1 MLESFGEYLEY
12 QKRSSKHTIT
22 AYMTDLAQFEEF
34 YEKLCMEEGQRI
46 EEITLDKVTL
56 QDVRCWVISLVE
68 QREDG
73 TKLNH
78 KSINRKLSALKSF
91 YNFLEKRNLVEKN
104 PVSKIKRLKINKNLP
119 LFVIEGSM
127 EKLLEDVPFDDGF
140 EGVRDKLIIELLYG
154 TGIRLSE
161 LLGLKISDINLYKE
175 TIKVL
180 GKRNK
185 ERIIPIHAIL
195 LDFMKKYLQLKGI
208 VEGMDSDDYLITTIN
223 GEQGYPMM
231 IWRIVKKMLDQVS
244 TIERRSP
251 HVLRHSFA
259 THLLDNGADLN
270 AIKDLLGHST
280 LASTQVYAH
289 NSVEKLKRVFEKA
302 HPKA

>member
-1 MLESFGEYLEY
+1 MLESFAEYLEY
-12 QKRSSKHTIT
+12 QKRYSKHTVI

-34 YEKLCMEEGQRI
+34 YEKLCTEDGYQL

-56 QDVRCWVISLVE
+56 QDVRCWVISLIE
-68 QREDG
+68 QKDDG
-73 TKLNH
+73 TKLNN
-78 KSINRKLSALKSF
+78 KSVNRKLSALKSF
-91 YNFLEKRNLVEKN
+91 YVFLEKRDIVTKN
-104 PVSKIKRLKINKNLP
+104 PVNKMKRLKISKNLP
-119 LFVIEGSM
+119 LFVIENGM
-127 EKLLEDVPFDDGF
+127 EKLLEEVPFEDGF
-140 EGVRDKLIIELLYG
+140 EGIRDKLIIELLYG

-161 LLGLKISDINLYKE
+161 LLGLKVSDINLHKQ

-185 ERIIPIHAIL
+185 ERIIPMHAVL
-195 LDFMKKYLQLKGI
+195 LDFVKSYLQLKGVI
-208 VEGMDSDDYLITTIN
+208 EGMDSDDYLITTPS

-231 IWRIVKKMLDQVS
+231 IWRIVRKMLDQVS

-251 HVLRHSFA
+251 HVLRHTFA

-270 AIKDLLGHST
+270 AIKDLLGHSS
-280 LASTQVYAH
+280 LASTQVYTH
-289 NSVEKLKRVFEKA
+289 NSVEKLKKVFEKA

>member
-1 MLESFGEYLEY
+1 MLESFAEYLEY
-12 QKRSSKHTIT
+12 QKRYSKHTVI

-34 YEKLCMEEGQRI
+34 YEKLCTEDGYRL

-56 QDVRCWVISLVE
+56 QDVRCWVISLIE
-68 QREDG
+68 QKDDG
-73 TKLNH
+73 TKLNN
-78 KSINRKLSALKSF
+78 KSVNRKLSALKSF
-91 YNFLEKRNLVEKN
+91 YTFLEKRNIVAKN
-104 PVSKIKRLKINKNLP
+104 PVNKMKRLKISKNLP
-119 LFVIEGSM
+119 LFVIENGM
-127 EKLLEDVPFDDGF
+127 EKLLEEVPFEDGF
-140 EGVRDKLIIELLYG
+140 EGIRDKLIIELLYG

-161 LLGLKISDINLYKE
+161 LLGLKISDINLHKQ

-185 ERIIPIHAIL
+185 ERIIPMHAVL
-195 LDFMKKYLQLKGI
+195 LDFLKSYLQLKGVI
-208 VEGMDSDDYLITTIN
+208 EGMDSDDYLITTPN

-231 IWRIVKKMLDQVS
+231 IWRIVRKMLDQVS

-251 HVLRHSFA
+251 HVLRHTFA

-270 AIKDLLGHST
+270 AIKDLLGHSS
-280 LASTQVYAH
+280 LASTQVYTH
-289 NSVEKLKRVFEKA
+289 NSVEKLKKVFEKA

>member
-1 MLESFGEYLEY
+1 MLDSFAEYLEY
-12 QKRSSKHTIT
+12 QKRSSQHTIT

-34 YEKLCMEEGQRI
+34 YEKLCLEEGQKL

-68 QREDG
+68 TQQDG
-73 TKLNH
+73 TKLNY
-78 KSINRKLSALKSF
+78 KSVNRKLSALKSF
-91 YNFLEKRNLVEKN
+91 YNFLEKRGLVEKN
-104 PVSKIKRLKINKNLP
+104 PVSKVKRLKISKNLP
-119 LFVIEGSM
+119 LFVIEDGM
-127 EKLLEDVPFDDGF
+127 EKLLEEIPFEDGF
-140 EGVRDKLIIELLYG
+140 EGIRDKLIIELLYG

-161 LLGLKISDINLYKE
+161 LLGLKISDINLHKA

-185 ERIIPIHAIL
+185 ERIIPIHDIL
-195 LDFMKKYLQLKGI
+195 LDFLKKFLQLKGI
-208 VEGMDSDDYLITTIN
+208 VEGMSSDDYLITTTH
-223 GEQGYPMM
+223 GEQAYPMM

-244 TIERRSP
+244 TLERRSP
-251 HVLRHSFA
+251 HVLRHTFA
-259 THLLDNGADLN
+259 THLLNNGADLN

>member
-1 MLESFGEYLEY
+1 MLESFADYLEY
-12 QKRSSKHTIT
+12 QKRSSKHTVT
-22 AYMTDLAQFEEF
+22 AYMTDLSQFEEF
-34 YEKLCMEEGQRI
+34 YEKLCTEDGLKL

-68 QREDG
+68 KKEDG
-73 TKLNH
+73 TKLNN

-91 YNFLEKRNLVEKN
+91 YNFLEARNVVAKN
-104 PVSKIKRLKINKNLP
+104 PVNKMKRLKMSKNLP
-119 LFVIEGSM
+119 LFVVENGM
-127 EKLLEDVPFDDGF
+127 EKLLDNVPYEDGF
-140 EGVRDKLIIELLYG
+140 EGIRDKLIIELLYG

-161 LLGLKISDINLYKE
+161 LLGLKIEDIDLYNQA
-175 TIKVL
+175 IKVL

-185 ERIIPIHAIL
+185 ERIIPMHFAL
-195 LDFMKKYLQLKGI
+195 LDLVKNYLQVKSLVQG
-208 VEGMDSDDYLITTIN
+208 VDAENYLITTMN

-231 IWRIVKKMLDQVS
+231 IWRIVRKMLDQVS

-251 HVLRHSFA
+251 HVLRHTFA

-270 AIKDLLGHST
+270 SIKDLLGHST
-280 LASTQVYAH
+280 LASTQMYTH
-289 NSVEKLKRVFEKA
+289 NSVEKLKKVFEKA

>member
-1 MLESFGEYLEY
+1 MLEAFSEYLEY
-12 QKRSSKHTIT
+12 QKRYSKHTLT

-34 YEKLCMEEGQRI
+34 YEKLCQEEGQKI
-46 EEITLDKVTL
+46 EDISLDKATL

-68 QREDG
+68 QQEDG
-73 TKLNH
+73 SKLNH
-78 KSINRKLSALKSF
+78 KSINRKLSALKAF
-91 YNFLEKRNLVEKN
+91 YHFLEQRKLIERN
-104 PVSKIKRLKINKNLP
+104 PVNKIKRLKISKNLP
-119 LFVIEGSM
+119 LFVIEDGM
-127 EKLLEDVPFDDGF
+127 EKLLEEVPFEDGF
-140 EGVRDKLIIELLYG
+140 GGVRDKLIIELLYG

-161 LLGLKISDINLYKE
+161 LINLKISDIDLYKSS
-175 TIKVL
+175 IKVL

-185 ERIIPIHAIL
+185 ERIIPIHEVL
-195 LDFMKKYLQLKGI
+195 LDFLKKYLQLKGI
-208 VEGMDSDDYLITTIN
+208 VEGMTSDDYLLTTIQ
-223 GEQGYPMM
+223 GEQAYPMM

-251 HVLRHSFA
+251 HVLRHTFA

-280 LASTQVYAH
+280 LVSTQVYTH

>member
-1 MLESFGEYLEY
+1 MLDSFAEYLEY

-22 AYMTDLAQFEEF
+22 AYMTDLAQFEGF
-34 YEKLCMEEGQRI
+34 YEKLCLEEGQKL

-56 QDVRCWVISLVE
+56 QDIRCWVISLVE
-68 QREDG
+68 TQEDG

-78 KSINRKLSALKSF
+78 KSVNRKLSALKSF
-91 YNFLEKRNLVEKN
+91 YNFLEKKGLVEKN
-104 PVSKIKRLKINKNLP
+104 PVSKVKRLKISKNLP
-119 LFVIEGSM
+119 LFVVEDGM
-127 EKLLEDVPFDDGF
+127 EKLLEEVPFEDGF
-140 EGVRDKLIIELLYG
+140 EGIRDKLIIELLYG

-161 LLGLKISDINLYKE
+161 LLGLKISDINLHKA

-185 ERIIPIHAIL
+185 ERIIPIHDIL
-195 LDFMKKYLQLKGI
+195 LDFLKKFLQLKGI
-208 VEGMDSDDYLITTIN
+208 VEGMSSDDYLITTAN
-223 GEQGYPMM
+223 GEQAYPMM

-244 TIERRSP
+244 TLERRSP
-251 HVLRHSFA
+251 HVLRHTFA
-259 THLLDNGADLN
+259 THLLNNGADLN

>member
-1 MLESFGEYLEY
+1 MLESFSDYLQY
-12 QKRSSKHTIT
+12 QKRSSKHTLT

-34 YEKLCMEEGQRI
+34 YEKLCLEDGLRL

-68 QREDG
+68 QKEDG
-73 TKLNH
+73 TKLNN
-78 KSINRKLSALKSF
+78 KSVNRKLSALKAF
-91 YNFLEKRNLVEKN
+91 YNFLEKKGVIEKN
-104 PVSKIKRLKINKNLP
+104 PVNKMKRLKISKNLP
-119 LFVIEGSM
+119 LFVVENGM
-127 EKLLEDVPFDDGF
+127 EKLLEEVPFEDGF

-161 LLGLKISDINLYKE
+161 LLGLKISDINLHKQ
-175 TIKVL
+175 TINVL

-185 ERIIPIHAIL
+185 ERIIPIHAVL
-195 LDFMKKYLQLKGI
+195 FDFLKNYLQLKGI
-208 VEGMDSDDYLITTIN
+208 VEGMTSDDYLITTAS
-223 GEQGYPMM
+223 GEQGYPML
-231 IWRIVKKMLDQVS
+231 IWRIVRKMLDQVS

-251 HVLRHSFA
+251 HVLRHTFA

-280 LASTQVYAH
+280 LASTQVYTH
-289 NSVEKLKRVFEKA
+289 NSVEKLKKVFEKA

>member
-1 MLESFGEYLEY
+1 MLDSFAEYLEY

-34 YEKLCMEEGQRI
+34 YERLCQEDGQKL
-46 EEITLDKVTL
+46 EEISLDKVNL
-56 QDVRCWVISLVE
+56 QDVRCWVISLIE
-68 QREDG
+68 QQQDG
-73 TKLNH
+73 TRLNN
-78 KSINRKLSALKSF
+78 KSVNRKLSALKSF
-91 YNFLEKRNLVEKN
+91 YTFLEKRNLVTQN
-104 PVSKIKRLKINKNLP
+104 PVSKMKRLKISKNLP
-119 LFVIEGSM
+119 LFVVENGM
-127 EKLLEDVPFDDGF
+127 EKLLEEIPFEDGF
-140 EGVRDKLIIELLYG
+140 EGIRDKLIIELFYG

-161 LLGLKISDINLYKE
+161 LLGLKMSDINLYKQ

-195 LDFMKKYLQLKGI
+195 LDFLKNYLQLKSVI
-208 VEGMDSDDYLITTIN
+208 EGTSVDDYLITTIN

-231 IWRIVKKMLDQVS
+231 VWRIVKKMLDQVS

-251 HVLRHSFA
+251 HVLRHTFA

-280 LASTQVYAH
+280 LASTQVYTH
-289 NSVEKLKRVFEKA
+289 NSVEKLRRVFEKA